1 MAAPSAYR
9 VIAQN
14 RRARFDYDIS
24 ETFEAGIMLT
34 GSEVK
39 SLRAGKSSINESF
52 AGEMLTEGAGEVYL
66 FNANIPEYLEA
77 NRFNHEPRRPRKLL
91 LHKRQVQKLLG
102 AIRRKGMTIVPIQ
115 LYFNAKGRA
124 KIEIGLAR
132 GKKTVDKRETIK
144 QRDWQRDKARILK
157 NNA

>member
-1 MAAPSAYR
+1 MAQAPAFK
-9 VIAQN
+9 VVAQN
-14 RRARFDYDIS
+14 RRARFDYAIA

-39 SLRAGKSSINESF
+39 SMRAGQSSINESF
-52 AGEMLTEGAGEVYL
+52 AGEMLGEQGGAIFL

-77 NRFNHEPRRPRKLL
+77 NRFNHEPKRPRKLL
-91 LHKRQVQKLLG
+91 LHKRQVNKLLG
-102 AIRRKGMTIVPIQ
+102 AIRRKGMTLVPMQ

-124 KIEIGLAR
+124 KVEIGLAR

-144 QRDWQRDKARILK
+144 ERDWQRDKARILK
-157 NNA
+157 GE